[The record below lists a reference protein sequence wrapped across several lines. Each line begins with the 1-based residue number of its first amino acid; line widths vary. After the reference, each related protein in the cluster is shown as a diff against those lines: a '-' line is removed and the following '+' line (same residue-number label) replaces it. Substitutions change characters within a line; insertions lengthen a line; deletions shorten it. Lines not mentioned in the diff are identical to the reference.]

1 MLGQWLSGAR
11 IKPELDPLQSV
22 ALIRFQQLSAPLCAK
37 AVEDTAFYRYGRLL
51 SRNDVGFDP
60 RCFASSIANFHRKMQ
75 CRASLI
81 PHAMLATAT
90 HDHKRGEDVR
100 ARLAV
105 LSEIPGHWTRALE
118 RWLDLSASCLGKLHD
133 MPSAGDAAILF
144 QTIVGAWPDGLTNTD
159 QQGLK
164 AYRNR
169 LAAWQCKALR
179 EAKLYSDWTEP
190 NEKYEAAANAFLE
203 WIFSG
208 SPQLLAEIADFV
220 GNVRAAG
227 AAKSLAQTLLKLT
240 APGVPDLYQGTEYW
254 DFSLVDPDN
263 RSPVDFTARR
273 TSFAALTSH
282 TPTGIDGRI
291 KQFLIARV
299 LAARRNLPDLF
310 SKGAY
315 KPLET
320 VGPAPGNFIGFA
332 RVLGGAAAISL
343 FCRFTGQ
350 LFGRNDIQNICSLLR
365 KERLL
370 VPPELQGTFTNA
382 LVDEQ
387 ISIDHEVELTRILRH
402 LPVGLLVKAQDHW
415 RTAGN

>member
-1 MLGQWLSGAR
+1 YALAQTEADTRDYSRSAITRALTEILVHFRVYRIYARVGCASQADREFLSSAVDRARQSCARADTSLVEVLGGWLSGAR
-11 IKPELDPLQSV
+11 IKPELDSLQCV

-60 RCFASSIANFHRKMQ
+60 RHFASTNTNFHRRMQ
-75 CRASLI
+75 YRASLI

-118 RWLDLSASCLGKLHD
+118 RWLDLSASCRSNLQD
-133 MPSAGDAAILF
+133 MPSTGDAAILF
-144 QTIVGAWPDGLTNTD
+144 QTIVGAWPDGLTKTD
-159 QQGLK
+159 LQGLK
-164 AYRNR
+164 IYRKR

-179 EAKLYSDWTEP
+179 EAKLYTDWAEP
-190 NEKYEAAANAFLE
+190 NVKYEAAANDFLE

-240 APGVPDLYQGTEYW
+240 APGVPDFYQGTEYW

-263 RSPVDFTARR
+263 
-273 TSFAALTSH
+273 
-282 TPTGIDGRI
+282 
-291 KQFLIARV
+291 
-299 LAARRNLPDLF
+299 
-310 SKGAY
+310 
-315 KPLET
+315 
-320 VGPAPGNFIGFA
+320 
-332 RVLGGAAAISL
+332 
-343 FCRFTGQ
+343 
-350 LFGRNDIQNICSLLR
+350 
-365 KERLL
+365 
-370 VPPELQGTFTNA
+370 
-382 LVDEQ
+382 
-387 ISIDHEVELTRILRH
+387 
-402 LPVGLLVKAQDHW
+402 
-415 RTAGN
+415 